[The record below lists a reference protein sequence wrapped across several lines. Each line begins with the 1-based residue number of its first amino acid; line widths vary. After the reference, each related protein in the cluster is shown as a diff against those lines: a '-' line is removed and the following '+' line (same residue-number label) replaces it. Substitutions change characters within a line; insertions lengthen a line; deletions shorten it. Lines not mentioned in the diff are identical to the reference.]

1 MNSSDTNVRP
11 TRIRY
16 TILALL
22 STLAMITYLDRAV
35 NGSAKKDMMEAVG
48 RGEKDFYFVLI
59 FFQLA
64 YAMFE
69 IPSGW
74 MGDTYGPR
82 KTLIRIV
89 IWWSAF
95 IGLTAFAGYTL
106 PGTETV
112 LITFGVLIALQF
124 FFGMGEA
131 GAFPNISR
139 ALYNW
144 FPTTERG
151 FAQGSV
157 WLSARFMGGMT
168 PFVWVCL
175 TAGLGLNWRETLW
188 VFSGVAMAWV
198 AVFIWWFRD
207 RPDQHSSTNA
217 AERELILAGKVPPT
231 GHAGIP
237 WGRIFTNR
245 NVWALCAMYMVTN
258 FNWYFIMYNLPGQF
272 RDSFPQLR
280 ESLGG
285 QMLLGLLAG
294 APLLVGMLGCLGGG
308 MLTDALIRKTGNRKW
323 GRRTFAMIGYG
334 MAGAFYLL
342 ATQFIGNL
350 WPFAICLILVG
361 LSNDFMMA
369 PSWATAQDIGRR
381 YSAIVSGA
389 MNMVGNLGA
398 TLGIFIT
405 SLILNA
411 NTVNKVVDGVPV
423 LKANGD
429 PDTTILPQGYIY
441 CFELYSGIYLLGVIA
456 WLFIDAS
463 KPIPTDEELGISNHD
478 HSA

>member
-1 MNSSDTNVRP
+1 MNSPSISPARPSRVR
-11 TRIRY
+11 Y
-16 TILALL
+16 SILGLL
-22 STLAMITYLDRAV
+22 CTLAMITYLDRAV
-35 NGSAKKDMMEAVG
+35 NGSAKKDMMAAVG
-48 RGEKDFYFVLI
+48 REEGDFYLVLI

-64 YAMFE
+64 YALFE

-95 IGLTAFAGYTL
+95 IGLTAFAGYSI

-112 LITFGVLIALQF
+112 LITFGVLVGLQF

-139 ALYNW
+139 AVYNW
-144 FPTTERG
+144 FPSTERG

-168 PFVWVCL
+168 PFIWVCL
-175 TAGLGLNWRETLW
+175 TAGLGLDWRQTLW
-188 VFSGVAMAWV
+188 VFSAVAVAWV
-198 AVFIWWFRD
+198 AMFTWWFRD
-207 RPDQHSSTNA
+207 RPEEHSATNQ
-217 AERELILAGKVPPT
+217 AERELILAGKAPAAGHDGVP
-231 GHAGIP
+231 
-237 WGRIFTNR
+237 WRRIFTNR

-258 FNWYFIMYNLPGQF
+258 FSWYFIMYNLPGQF
-272 RDSFPQLR
+272 RSSFSELQKT
-280 ESLGG
+280 LGG
-285 QMLLGLLAG
+285 KMQVSLLAG
-294 APLLVGMLGCLGGG
+294 APLLIGMIGCLGGG
-308 MLTDALIRKTGNRKW
+308 MLTDLLIRKTGNRKW
-323 GRRTFAMIGYG
+323 GRRTVAMTGYG
-334 MAGAFYLL
+334 MAGIFYLL
-342 ATQFIGNL
+342 ATQYIGNL

-398 TLGIFIT
+398 TLGITFT
-405 SLILNA
+405 GRVEKA
-411 NTVNKVVDGVPV
+411 YTVEKFNDVTQAMDKVVD
-423 LKANGD
+423 A
-429 PDTTILPQGYIY
+429 QGYVICFTIY
-441 CFELYSGIYLLGVIA
+441 AAVYFCGVIA
-456 WLFIDAS
+456 WLFIDAE
-463 KPIPTDEELGISNHD
+463 KPILTDEEIEANP
-478 HSA
+478 HSQPENQN